1 MRTFI
6 RAIKIRQCE
15 RTNIMQNEIS
25 VVASFQVAPQNV
37 QTLIN
42 AIFGLNGQ
50 ISVLSADLPKPELT
64 MLTPTATQPQAPV
77 APPPAPIAPV
87 APPAAPAYSLD
98 QLSRAAA
105 GLMDAGKQQDLI
117 ALLAQFGVQAMT
129 QLDKTQYGDF
139 GAALLQLGARI

>member
-1 MRTFI
+1 
-6 RAIKIRQCE
+6 
-15 RTNIMQNEIS
+15 MQNEIS
-25 VVASFQVAPQNV
+25 VVASFRVAPQNV
-37 QTLIN
+37 QALIN
-42 AIFGLNGQ
+42 AIFGLNGK
-50 ISVLSADLPKPELT
+50 ISVLSADDMPYPDHMT
-64 MLTPTATQPQAPV
+64 MYTQTAFQPQAPV
-77 APPPAPIAPV
+77 APAAPPPAPIAPV

-139 GAALLQLGARI
+139 AAALLQLGAKL